1 MRWIFVKEG
10 DVEERGTS
18 RTGLY
23 VLLVVALIAFLAFA
37 LVFTRGMR
45 DTNGGDRGPNGNNG
59 EGPPVDPPPE
69 DSPPGDA
76 NTVGGRYLAPGYG

>member
-1 MRWIFVKEG
+1 
-10 DVEERGTS
+10 VEERETS

-45 DTNGGDRGPNGNNG
+45 DTNGGDRGPDGPNNG
-59 EGPPVDPPPE
+59 EGPPADPPPV
-69 DSPPGDA
+69 DPPPGDA
-76 NTVGGRYLAPGYG
+76 NTSVGRTLAPGYS